1 MNRNMVKKDQ
11 HKAYLFAV
19 AAILCWSTMASAFK
33 LSLRYLPYHDLLFY
47 STAVACLVHFTVL
60 WLQGRLK
67 LLTMVTRREVLN
79 SAVMGLLNPFLYY
92 IILFKSYSL
101 LKAQEAGVLNYIWPI
116 LLMILSVV
124 ILKQKIRIW
133 SFAAILISF
142 SGILVIS
149 ARGSIQGL
157 QFREP
162 LGVSLA
168 TGSGLLWALY
178 WIMNMKDKREEVSK
192 LLLNFLFGF
201 FYILLA
207 KAVWWGFKAPPLR
220 GLAGTAYIGLSEMGI
235 TFILWLKALRLSENT
250 AKVSHLVYLSP
261 FLSLIIIG
269 LVVGEQILSSTVA
282 GLCLIV
288 TGIILQQRIERP
300 SAGNART

>member
-1 MNRNMVKKDQ
+1 MVRKDQ
-11 HKAYLFAV
+11 HKAYVFAM
-19 AAILCWSTMASAFK
+19 AAVLCWSTMASAFK

-47 STAVACLVHFTVL
+47 SAFIACLVHLIVL
-60 WLQGRLK
+60 WLQDNMK
-67 LLTMVTRREVLN
+67 LLTMVTRREVIS

-92 IILFKSYSL
+92 VVLFKSYSL

-116 LLMILSVV
+116 LLMILSVI
-124 ILKQKIRIW
+124 ILKQKIRVW
-133 SFAAILISF
+133 SFVAILISF

-149 ARGSIQGL
+149 AQGSIIGL

-162 LGVSLA
+162 LGVLLA

-178 WIMNMKDKREEVSK
+178 WILNMKDKREEVSK
-192 LLLNFLFGF
+192 LLLNFIFGF
-201 FYILLA
+201 LYIFLA
-207 KAVWWGFKAPPLR
+207 KAIWWGFEAPPLR

-235 TFILWLKALRLSENT
+235 TFILWLKALRLSANT
-250 AKVSHLVYLSP
+250 AKISHLVYLSP

-269 LVVGEQILSSTVA
+269 LVVGEKILPSTVG

-288 TGIILQQRIERP
+288 TGIILQQRIERLP
-300 SAGNART
+300 AGNAGN